1 MSLLPFTLDHLARLR
16 DAARRLVER
25 AALTEAHVRALL
37 TKVELDLTQSETA
50 LSGKF
55 EVTQTSLDRLLS
67 ALRAQVVR
75 SSAGVDAVRRVC
87 LHARENHLAAGR
99 LVSELGDRSERPA
112 GERSQRPCVLVVDD
126 FEESR
131 DLMSMVLY
139 NAGFIVRTAS
149 NGLEALIAA
158 YETRPAVILMDLI
171 MPVLDGATATRLIR
185 EVDVMRDARIIAF
198 TGKNPVGDNGVEKLF
213 SAVLYKPATPDRVVA
228 LVQQYADA

>member
-1 MSLLPFTLDHLARLR
+1 MSLLPFSLDHLARLR

-37 TKVELDLTQSETA
+37 AKVEFDLSQSETA
-50 LSGKF
+50 LAGKF

-75 SSAGVDAVRRVC
+75 STAGVDAARRIC
-87 LHARENHLAAGR
+87 LHARENQLAASR
-99 LVSELGDRSERPA
+99 LASELGDRCDRPA
-112 GERSQRPCVLVVDD
+112 GERSVRPCVLVVDD

-131 DLMSMVLY
+131 NFMSMVLY

-158 YETRPAVILMDLI
+158 YEMRPAVILMDLM
-171 MPVLDGATATRLIR
+171 MPVLDGAEATRLIK
-185 EVDVMRDARIIAF
+185 EVDVIRDARVIAF
-198 TGKNPVGDNGVEKLF
+198 TGKVPVGDAGVEKLF
-213 SAVLYKPATPDRVVA
+213 SAVLHKPATPDRVVA
-228 LVQQYADA
+228 LVQQFANA

>member
-1 MSLLPFTLDHLARLR
+1 VSLLPFTLEHVARLR

-37 TKVELDLTQSETA
+37 AKVELDLSQSESA
-50 LSGKF
+50 LSHKF

-75 SSAGVDAVRRVC
+75 STAGVDAARRLC

-99 LVSELGDRSERPA
+99 LATELGDRCDRPS
-112 GERSQRPCVLVVDD
+112 GERSLHHCVLVVDD
-126 FEESR
+126 VEDSR
-131 DLMSMVLY
+131 DFMSMVLH

-158 YETRPAVILMDLI
+158 YEMRPAVILMDLM
-171 MPVLDGATATRLIR
+171 MPVLDGAEATRLIK
-185 EVDVMRDARIIAF
+185 EVDAIRDTRIIAY
-198 TGKNPVGDNGVEKLF
+198 TGKAPVGDDGAEKLF
-213 SAVLYKPATPDRVVA
+213 SAVLHKPATPDRVVA
-228 LVQQYADA
+228 LVQQYANA